1 VSKDRSATRN
11 HVEFAA
17 YRCARALAGIL
28 PSSGLDRVGNAL
40 GNLFA
45 MTGGRRREIIDFNL
59 ELAFP
64 EKTAAE
70 RRELARAV
78 ARHFARSALDA
89 IRIQGLEPDELLAAV
104 QISGWEHVE
113 KAVSFGR
120 GAFFLTAH
128 IGSWE
133 VAALV
138 TGLKLEKGLA
148 VVNRPLDN
156 PLLERELDRLRRLY
170 GNHVFGKRNML
181 REMLKQ
187 LKNGGGVGILIDQRV
202 HPDQGVEVPFFGR
215 PAWTHP
221 VLARMAARTGAPVV
235 PTFALRERPGF
246 YSLSYRE
253 PVLVDDL
260 TDAERGDV
268 PLTARYMRILEDAI
282 RERPDQWLWYH
293 DRWKQLRLAKDP
305 M

>member
-1 VSKDRSATRN
+1 MSKDRSALRN
-11 HVEFAA
+11 RVEFAG
-17 YRCARALAGIL
+17 YRFARGLTRLL
-28 PSSGLDRVGNAL
+28 PASGLDRVGDTI

-45 MTGGRRREIIDFNL
+45 MTGGRRREIVDFNL

-64 EKTAAE
+64 EKSAAE

-78 ARHFARSALDA
+78 ARHFARSGLDA
-89 IRIQGLEPDELLAAV
+89 IRIQGLEPDELLATV
-104 QISGWEHVE
+104 EISGWENAE
-113 KAVSFGR
+113 KALSLGR
-120 GAFFLTAH
+120 GVFFLTAH

-138 TGLKLEKGLA
+138 TGLKLERGLA

-156 PLLERELDRLRRLY
+156 PLLERELDRLRKLY

-181 REMLKQ
+181 REMLTQ
-187 LKNGGGVGILIDQRV
+187 LKRGGGVGILIDQRV
-202 HPDQGVEVPFFGR
+202 NPDQGVEVPFFGR

-221 VLARMAARTGAPVV
+221 VLARMAVKTGAPVV
-235 PTFALRERPGF
+235 PTFALRERPGV
-246 YSLSYRE
+246 YSLRYDE
-253 PVLVDDL
+253 PVMVDDL
-260 TDAERGDV
+260 AAGERGDV
-268 PLTARYMRILEDAI
+268 PLTTRYMKILEDAI

-293 DRWKQLRLAKDP
+293 DRWKPLRLAKDP

>member
-1 VSKDRSATRN
+1 VSKERSAIRN

-17 YRCARALAGIL
+17 YRCARALARLL
-28 PSSGLDRVGNAL
+28 PPSGLDRVGDAV

-45 MTGGRRREIIDFNL
+45 MTGGRRREIVDFNL

-89 IRIQGLEPDELLAAV
+89 IRIQALAPDELLATV
-104 QISGWEHVE
+104 QISGWENVE
-113 KAVSFGR
+113 KAVSPGR
-120 GAFFLTAH
+120 GVFFLTAH

-138 TGLKLEKGLA
+138 TGLKLEGGLA

-156 PLLERELDRLRRLY
+156 SLLEGELDRLRRLY

-187 LKNGGGVGILIDQRV
+187 LKKGGGVGILIDQRV
-202 HPDQGVEVPFFGR
+202 SPDQGVAVPFFGH

-221 VLARMAARTGAPVV
+221 VLARMAVKTGAPVV

-246 YSLSYRE
+246 YSLRYDE
-253 PVLVDDL
+253 PVVVDDL
-260 TDAERGDV
+260 TEAERGDV
-268 PLTARYMRILEDAI
+268 ALTTRYMKILEDAI

-305 M
+305 T